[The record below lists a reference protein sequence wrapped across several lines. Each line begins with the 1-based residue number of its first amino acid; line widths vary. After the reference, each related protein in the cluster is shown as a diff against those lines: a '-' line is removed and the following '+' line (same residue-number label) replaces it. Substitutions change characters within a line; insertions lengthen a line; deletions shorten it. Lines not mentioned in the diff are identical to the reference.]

1 MEVKYTKSGYEILH
15 DPRLNKGTGFTDKE
29 RDMYGLHG
37 LLPNQVEDIEQ
48 QIVRV
53 NEQVDHF
60 KESINK
66 YVYLIQ
72 LLDNNQTLF
81 FRTIMDNPVKYFP
94 LIYTPTVGEACQKFG
109 HIFRRPRGLYISI
122 KDKDNIREILGNWNI
137 KDVRVTVVTDG
148 GRILGLG
155 DLGISGMGI
164 PIGKLALYTACAGI
178 DPDYTLPIVLDT
190 GTNNEA
196 FLNDPLYPGL
206 KIRRVK
212 GKEYEEF
219 IEEFISSITSVFPK
233 ICIQWE
239 DFAGPDAVM
248 ILDKYREK
256 ICTFNDDIQGTAG
269 VAAAGLISACRLTG
283 KPITEQKFLFLGA
296 GSAGTG
302 IAGLLIKILQEN
314 GLSKVEALERIWMF
328 NSKGLL
334 VNSRSDLEN
343 YKKTFAHDHEPI
355 ADFITAIR
363 QLRPTAIIGV
373 SAIGGAFTKEIIETM
388 SAINEFP
395 LIFPYSNPTTHSEC
409 TAEEAYKWSAGKA
422 IFASGSP
429 FEVVELNGKKFI
441 PGQGNNVFIFPAMG
455 LAVFATEVKRVT
467 DEMFICAA
475 KALAGLVS
483 EEMLKSGLIYPPISE
498 IRNVS
503 VNVAIK
509 IAEYIFDSGL
519 AGINR
524 PENIEK
530 FIKSKV
536 IYGDRKFRRIHSAL
550 ARFHLE
556 LMGFTKMNLFLVR
569 ELSTRQN
576 FLIENFSQMTQNYHA
591 DFRRNK
597 IIKEIICVNQRILSA
612 NICEKIYLTCTK
624 N

>member
-483 EEMLKSGLIYPPISE
+483 EEMLKSGLIYPPISA

-536 IYGDRKFRRIHSAL
+536 YFPDY
-550 ARFHLE
+550 
-556 LMGFTKMNLFLVR
+556 N
-569 ELSTRQN
+569 
-576 FLIENFSQMTQNYHA
+576 
-591 DFRRNK
+591 
-597 IIKEIICVNQRILSA
+597 
-612 NICEKIYLTCTK
+612 
-624 N
+624 

>member
-1 MEVKYTKSGYEILH
+1 MEGKYTKSGYEILH

-37 LLPNQVEDIEQ
+37 LLPCNVENIEQ

-81 FRTIMDNPVKYFP
+81 FRTILDNPVKYFP

-122 KDKDNIREILGNWNI
+122 KDKENIREILGNWNI
-137 KDVRVTVVTDG
+137 KDVRFTVVTDG

-190 GTNNEA
+190 GTNNETL
-196 FLNDPLYPGL
+196 LNDPLYPGL

-212 GKEYEEF
+212 GKEYDEF
-219 IEEFISSITSVFPK
+219 IEEFILSITDVFPK

-256 ICTFNDDIQGTAG
+256 ICTFNDDIQGTAA

-302 IAGLLIKILQEN
+302 IAGLIIKILQEE
-314 GLSKVEALERIWMF
+314 GLSYEQALSRIWMF
-328 NSKGLL
+328 NSGGLL
-334 VNSRSDLEN
+334 VNSRTDLED
-343 YKKTFAHDHEPI
+343 YKKIFTHDHEPV
-355 ADFITAIR
+355 ADFADAVR

-373 SAIGGAFTKEIIETM
+373 STIGGAFTKEIIEIM
-388 SAINEFP
+388 SGINEFP
-395 LIFPYSNPTTHSEC
+395 LIFPCSNPTSHSEC
-409 TAEEAYKWSAGKA
+409 TAEEAYKWSNGKA

-429 FEVVELNGKKFI
+429 FEPVELNGKIFI

-483 EEMLKSGLIYPPISE
+483 EEMLSSGLIYPPISD

-519 AGINR
+519 SGIKR
-524 PENIEK
+524 PENIEM
-530 FIKSKV
+530 FIKNKV
-536 IYGDRKFRRIHSAL
+536 YYPAY
-550 ARFHLE
+550 
-556 LMGFTKMNLFLVR
+556 N
-569 ELSTRQN
+569 
-576 FLIENFSQMTQNYHA
+576 
-591 DFRRNK
+591 
-597 IIKEIICVNQRILSA
+597 
-612 NICEKIYLTCTK
+612 
-624 N
+624 